1 MSDKFVLTKGYRVV
15 IMPDYSTGVALDNP
29 YTNLTAVEFDVVKSK
44 TVDSSSELSTYPT
57 VLGDTVAD
65 HTTRKPKTVSLS
77 GKFGIYGNKPTS
89 FNVGG
94 YDRLTNI
101 QKFFEYLQ
109 TNAILCTIVTRLRG
123 NDKTERFES
132 RENMFLNNISWIEE
146 QSTLDFS
153 MSFTQALLVNTESAL
168 SDKDYERFTKE
179 NLPLQSEPSTLSFA
193 NEILDTSAV
202 SAIVISVLREAGL
215 MTDDFISAWAQ
226 SEIAIKSGFGDV
238 LKTAGESLM
247 IAGGIGAATAGVSGI
262 VIAIGTAGAVTAGV
276 GALIV
281 IGVGALFAAA
291 GLVISAIGNNLS
303 NDAASKKYKIEQFR
317 LYNND
322 ERDEKEIERFND
334 YASNIRQQLMLLDDY
349 ISIYTI
355 AANEVQECSVYLGNN
370 YYTFIFT
377 KNNNTNEW
385 ELTVKEL
392 GNESS
397 TKLPKNV
404 KVKSKAIS
412 DYSNCKSAN
421 KLFST
426 SETGYEVY
434 LLNLADTLNTSWYID
449 QVGNYPTL
457 ESCKSKA
464 TEWYNLD
471 YFPKDDT
478 VNGKDNKKSNQ
489 LFRPYIYIAR
499 TTDTHVYFGVR
510 NDNDVPVKFHGVL
523 YSKDGLRLETYTDIE
538 ISAHNNTTLSG
549 WAYIDFGGYGLEYY
563 VRLVGDFYGAKSLGY
578 EKSNDY
584 QKSAYNK
591 RENIHSSVIEDLTN
605 TMYTQEIND
614 YMIELNKVKEK
625 YSAQMANDL
634 TNYGIM
640 VSKIRMDEFNETLTE
655 IVQTAMEN

>member
-1 MSDKFVLTKGYRVV
+1 MSDKFVLTNGYRVV
-15 IMPDYSTGVALDNP
+15 LMPDYSSGVALNNP
-29 YTNLTAVEFDVVKSK
+29 YTSLTAIEFDVIKSK
-44 TVDSSSELSTYPT
+44 TIDSSSELTTYPT
-57 VLGDTVAD
+57 VLGDTIAD
-65 HTTRKPKTVSLS
+65 HTTRKPKTITLA
-77 GKFGIYGNKPTS
+77 GKFGIYGNKPTE

-94 YDRLTNI
+94 YDRLTNV

-109 TNAILCTIVTRLRG
+109 ENAILCTIVTRFRG
-123 NDKTERFES
+123 HDKTERFES
-132 RENMFLNNISWIEE
+132 RTNMFLNSINWTEE
-146 QSTLDFS
+146 QSTLDFN
-153 MSFTQALLVNTESAL
+153 MTFTQALLFNTENSI
-168 SDKDYERFTKE
+168 SDEDYERFTKE

-193 NEILDTSAV
+193 NEILDTS
-202 SAIVISVLREAGL
+202 SISTIVISVLREAGL
-215 MTDDFISAWAQ
+215 MTDDFLLAWAQ
-226 SEIAIKSGFGDV
+226 SELAVKSGFGNEVKSMGSSFIGVGV
-238 LKTAGESLM
+238 LGILTSGVTGTIVS
-247 IAGGIGAATAGVSGI
+247 IATGAAIST
-262 VIAIGTAGAVTAGV
+262 GV

-281 IGVGALFAAA
+281 IGVGVLIA
-291 GLVISAIGNNLS
+291 AIGGIIYAIGSNIS
-303 NDAASKKYKIEQFR
+303 NDAASKKYKIEQFK
-317 LYNND
+317 LYGED
-322 ERDEKEIERFND
+322 ERDEKEIERFTN
-334 YASNIRQQLMLLDDY
+334 YVSNIRTQLLLLDDY
-349 ISIYTI
+349 ISVYTI

-397 TKLPKNV
+397 TKLPKNI

-449 QVGNYPTL
+449 QIGNYPTL
-457 ESCKSKA
+457 ASCKTKA
-464 TEWYNLD
+464 TDWYNID
-471 YFPKDDT
+471 YFPDDDT
-478 VNGKDNKKSNQ
+478 TNGKDNKKSNQ
-489 LFRPYIYIAR
+489 LSRPYIYIAR

-510 NDNDVPVKFHGVL
+510 NENNVPVKFHGVL
-523 YSKDGLRLETYTDIE
+523 YSVGGLTLETYVDIE
-538 ISAHNNTTLSG
+538 IAVYSNTILPG
-549 WAYIDFGGYGLEYY
+549 FAYTDFGGYGLEYY

-578 EKSNDY
+578 EKSNNY

-591 RENIHSSVIEDLTN
+591 RENIGSAIIEELAN
-605 TMYTQEIND
+605 TTYTQEIND
-614 YMIELNKVKEK
+614 YMIKLNDVKEK
-625 YSAQMANDL
+625 YSSEMANDL